1 MKNATIKDIQLK
13 DEFKIGDAHCQLYT
27 LADINDL
34 PGLCGSRI
42 NYDKY
47 STDKTKFSV
56 AFTSV
61 LGQLLPC
68 SHVYNQYIFVDDAHK
83 TIKQLESKRLRLQ
96 SLSAYSR
103 EKQQHELNQ

>member
-1 MKNATIKDIQLK
+1 V
-13 DEFKIGDAHCQLYT
+13 
-27 LADINDL
+27 ADINDL

-61 LGQLLPC
+61 LGQLLAC
-68 SHVYNQYIFVDDAHK
+68 SHVYNQYIFIDDAHK
-83 TIKQLESKRLRLQ
+83 TLKQLESKRLRLQ

-103 EKQQHELNQ
+103 ENSIARDAVNDFLNEAIGRTKAAC